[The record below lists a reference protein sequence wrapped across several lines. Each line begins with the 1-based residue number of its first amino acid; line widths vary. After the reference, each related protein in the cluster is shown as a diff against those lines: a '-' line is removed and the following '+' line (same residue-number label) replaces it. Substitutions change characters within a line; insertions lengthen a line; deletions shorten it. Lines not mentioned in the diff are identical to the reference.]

1 MGKIKEYALYKG
13 DKFIDI
19 GTKEYL
25 AKLLNVRK
33 ETIEFYASPTQLK
46 RNKIISQIKNIKQK
60 KRKDIR
66 KNHKHIKI

>member
-1 MGKIKEYALYKG
+1 MKKLVEYALYKG
-13 DKFIDI
+13 DKFINI

-46 RNKIISQIKNIKQK
+46 RNKDNGYVVVRIDDDE
-60 KRKDIR
+60 REE
-66 KNHKHIKI
+66 

>member
-1 MGKIKEYALYKG
+1 MEKIFALYKG

-25 AKLLNVRK
+25 ANLLNVRK

-46 RNKIISQIKNIKQK
+46 RNKDNC
-60 KRKDIR
+60 
-66 KNHKHIKI
+66 

>member
-1 MGKIKEYALYKG
+1 MEKIFALYKD

-25 AKLLNVRK
+25 ANLLNVRK

-46 RNKIISQIKNIKQK
+46 RNKDNCYVVVRIDDDEREK
-60 KRKDIR
+60 
-66 KNHKHIKI
+66 

>member
-1 MGKIKEYALYKG
+1 MSRMKEYALYKG

-25 AKLLNVRK
+25 ANLLNVRK

-46 RNKIISQIKNIKQK
+46 RNRDNCYVVVRIDDDE
-60 KRKDIR
+60 REE
-66 KNHKHIKI
+66 

>member
-1 MGKIKEYALYKG
+1 MTKKKEYALYKG

-25 AKLLNVRK
+25 AELLNVKK

-46 RNKIISQIKNIKQK
+46 RIKDNAYVVVKIEE
-60 KRKDIR
+60 D
-66 KNHKHIKI
+66 

>member
-1 MGKIKEYALYKG
+1 MSKIKEYALYKG

-33 ETIEFYASPTQLK
+33 ETIEFYATPTHLQ
-46 RNKIISQIKNIKQK
+46 RIKDNGYIVV
-60 KRKDIR
+60 RIEDE
-66 KNHKHIKI
+66 

>member
-1 MGKIKEYALYKG
+1 MGKMKEYALYKG

-25 AKLLNVRK
+25 ASLLNVRK

-46 RNKIISQIKNIKQK
+46 RNRDNGYVVVRIDDDEREK
-60 KRKDIR
+60 
-66 KNHKHIKI
+66 

>member
-1 MGKIKEYALYKG
+1 MEKIFALYKG

-25 AKLLNVRK
+25 ANLLNVRK

-46 RNKIISQIKNIKQK
+46 RNKDNCYVVVRIEDDEREK
-60 KRKDIR
+60 
-66 KNHKHIKI
+66 

>member
-1 MGKIKEYALYKG
+1 MEKIFALYKG

-25 AKLLNVRK
+25 ANLLNVRK

-46 RNKIISQIKNIKQK
+46 RNKDNCYVVVRIDDDEREK
-60 KRKDIR
+60 
-66 KNHKHIKI
+66 

>member
-1 MGKIKEYALYKG
+1 MSRMKEYALYKG

-33 ETIEFYASPTQLK
+33 ETIEFYASPTKLK
-46 RNKIISQIKNIKQK
+46 RAKNGYVV
-60 KRKDIR
+60 IR
-66 KNHKHIKI
+66 IDDDYEREK

>member
-1 MGKIKEYALYKG
+1 MSKMKEYALYKG

-46 RNKIISQIKNIKQK
+46 RNKDNGYVVVRIDDDE
-60 KRKDIR
+60 REE
-66 KNHKHIKI
+66 

>member
-1 MGKIKEYALYKG
+1 MGKMKEYALYIG

-25 AKLLNVRK
+25 ASLLNVRK

-46 RNKIISQIKNIKQK
+46 RNRDNGYVVVRIDDDEREK
-60 KRKDIR
+60 
-66 KNHKHIKI
+66 

>member
-1 MGKIKEYALYKG
+1 MNRMKEYALYKG

-25 AKLLNVRK
+25 ANLLNVRK

-46 RNKIISQIKNIKQK
+46 RNKDNCYVVVRIDDDE
-60 KRKDIR
+60 REE
-66 KNHKHIKI
+66 

>member
-1 MGKIKEYALYKG
+1 MSRMKEYALYKG

-46 RNKIISQIKNIKQK
+46 RNKDNGYVVVRIDDDERK
-60 KRKDIR
+60 K
-66 KNHKHIKI
+66 

>member
-1 MGKIKEYALYKG
+1 MGKMKEYALYKG

-46 RNKIISQIKNIKQK
+46 RNKDNGYVVVRIDDDE
-60 KRKDIR
+60 REE
-66 KNHKHIKI
+66 

>member
-46 RNKIISQIKNIKQK
+46 RNKDNCYVVVRIDDDE
-60 KRKDIR
+60 REE
-66 KNHKHIKI
+66 

>member
-1 MGKIKEYALYKG
+1 MSRMKEYALYKG

-46 RNKIISQIKNIKQK
+46 RNRDNCYVVVRIDDDE
-60 KRKDIR
+60 REE
-66 KNHKHIKI
+66 

>member
-1 MGKIKEYALYKG
+1 MSRMKEYALYKG

-25 AKLLNVRK
+25 ANLLNVRK

-46 RNKIISQIKNIKQK
+46 RNKDNGYVV
-60 KRKDIR
+60 IR
-66 KNHKHIKI
+66 IDDDHEREK

>member
-1 MGKIKEYALYKG
+1 MGKMKEYALYKG

-46 RNKIISQIKNIKQK
+46 RNKDNGYVVVRIDDDEREK
-60 KRKDIR
+60 
-66 KNHKHIKI
+66 

>member
-1 MGKIKEYALYKG
+1 MSRMKEYALYKG

-46 RNKIISQIKNIKQK
+46 RNRDNCYVVVRIDDEREK
-60 KRKDIR
+60 
-66 KNHKHIKI
+66 

>member
-1 MGKIKEYALYKG
+1 MSRMKEYALYKG

-46 RNKIISQIKNIKQK
+46 RNRDNCYVVVRIDDDEREK
-60 KRKDIR
+60 
-66 KNHKHIKI
+66 